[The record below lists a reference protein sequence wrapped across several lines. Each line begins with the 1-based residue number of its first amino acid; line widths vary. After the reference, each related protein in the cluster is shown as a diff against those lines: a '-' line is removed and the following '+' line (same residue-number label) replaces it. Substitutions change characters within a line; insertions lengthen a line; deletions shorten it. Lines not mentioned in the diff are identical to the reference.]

1 MKSASPRHYNP
12 ITLADYA
19 IVLTNQSQSD
29 LQIEENK
36 SHRIT
41 ARLYLLGGFNHHDA
55 AFLSDIVRFN
65 SRSYLI

>member
-36 SHRIT
+36 SYRIT

-55 AFLSDIVRFN
+55 AFFGQTSLDLFLSHI
-65 SRSYLI
+65 